1 MARWISISS
10 RRWTISIRQWRLAV
24 MARGAGSNRSC
35 ARRRF
40 TAQSLSRSTTTSSLT
55 HNKLCR
61 PRSAWHGTAQHISG
75 IYPARGLSPARSSAS
90 KRSPTQRRAWINS
103 LPYHHRKRLPSRHRG
118 RHPRLPSCQ
127 LGGHQR
133 PSSRQQRRRL
143 STRRQKWRLPSTA
156 AGRLSTRR
164 QKWRLPSR
172 HRGRHP
178 RLPSCQLSSRQQRRR
193 LPTRR
198 QEWCLPSTAEYR
210 ASTRLTTAVVSGL
223 STAEGAN
230 LTSLPGRAV
239 PVNMV
244 LNRLDHGDWTFFMI
258 APHLNPALVPFS
270 ARLMRQILA
279 ARRLQSHVRGAL
291 QHLQTIKNR
300 PAALPV
306 RQTAGP
312 PVACSLESP
321 LTVSLTEANFQ
332 ATSLYRDIA
341 WGGSHG
347 SSQGRH
353 HSPNMGGH
361 GMSLIVES
369 SLAISCQINWWGLES
384 PCVDAFGTGL
394 SSSYS
399 TGARIES
406 QFIFM
411 WWYNR
416 RANGDQ
422 RVHNR
427 FSWAYNGL
435 VKTKLSPHEWVS
447 AARTA
452 VALVGA

>member
-1 MARWISISS
+1 MCVERCNIYK
-10 RRWTISIRQWRLAV
+10 
-24 MARGAGSNRSC
+24 
-35 ARRRF
+35 
-40 TAQSLSRSTTTSSLT
+40 LSRTDRR
-55 HNKLCR
+55 H
-61 PRSAWHGTAQHISG
+61 
-75 IYPARGLSPARSSAS
+75 YPSVKPQDHLWRARSRA
-90 KRSPTQRRAWINS
+90 RSQCRSLRPTFK
-103 LPYHHRKRLPSRHRG
+103 PHPS
-118 RHPRLPSCQ
+118 
-127 LGGHQR
+127 
-133 PSSRQQRRRL
+133 
-143 STRRQKWRLPSTA
+143 
-156 AGRLSTRR
+156 
-164 QKWRLPSR
+164 
-172 HRGRHP
+172 
-178 RLPSCQLSSRQQRRR
+178 
-193 LPTRR
+193 
-198 QEWCLPSTAEYR
+198 
-210 ASTRLTTAVVSGL
+210 
-223 STAEGAN
+223 
-230 LTSLPGRAV
+230 
-239 PVNMV
+239 
-244 LNRLDHGDWTFFMI
+244 
-258 APHLNPALVPFS
+258 
-270 ARLMRQILA
+270 
-279 ARRLQSHVRGAL
+279 
-291 QHLQTIKNR
+291 
-300 PAALPV
+300 
-306 RQTAGP
+306 
-312 PVACSLESP
+312 
-321 LTVSLTEANFQ
+321 
-332 ATSLYRDIA
+332 YRDIA

>member
-1 MARWISISS
+1 VPPTVGVAWDSAAH
-10 RRWTISIRQWRLAV
+10 IR
-24 MARGAGSNRSC
+24 
-35 ARRRF
+35 
-40 TAQSLSRSTTTSSLT
+40 
-55 HNKLCR
+55 
-61 PRSAWHGTAQHISG
+61 HISG
-75 IYPARGLSPARSSAS
+75 SWLVASSQLGQQAQ
-90 KRSPTQRRAWINS
+90 PDAAACLHQ
-103 LPYHHRKRLPSRHRG
+103 LPSVSSQEAPTLASSGEAPASALLSAG
-118 RHPRLPSCQ
+118 RAP
-127 LGGHQR
+127 QR
-133 PSSRQQRRRL
+133 PSSRQQRR
-143 STRRQKWRLPSTA
+143 
-156 AGRLSTRR
+156 RLSTRR

-193 LPTRR
+193 LSTRR
-198 QEWCLPSTAEYR
+198 QEWCLPSTAVYR

-427 FSWAYNGL
+427 FSWA
-435 VKTKLSPHEWVS
+435 
-447 AARTA
+447 
-452 VALVGA
+452 